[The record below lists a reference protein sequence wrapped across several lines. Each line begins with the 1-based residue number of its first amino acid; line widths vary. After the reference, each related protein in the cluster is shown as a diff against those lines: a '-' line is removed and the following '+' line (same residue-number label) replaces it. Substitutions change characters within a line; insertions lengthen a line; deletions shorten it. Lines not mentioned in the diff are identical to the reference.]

1 MLMLLT
7 WLMQAQVKAKNKRL
21 EDLEW
26 KVIQAC
32 GVARRRDVDKTSALN
47 RVNYLTDRHRQQAAH
62 VASLT
67 LQLQQSHSR
76 EQNLVAQGATK
87 DAELLR
93 RAQDIAAKD
102 ADLLQRAHAITAKD
116 GQIQALQAQLQVC
129 RLASDNSVYG
139 TYNVQSSVAR
149 T

>member
-1 MLMLLT
+1 
-7 WLMQAQVKAKNKRL
+7 MQAQVKAKNKRL
-21 EDLEW
+21 EDLER

-32 GVARRRDVDKTSALN
+32 GVARRWDADKTSALN
-47 RVNYLTDRHRQQAAH
+47 RVDYLTDRVNHMSDRHRQQAAH
-62 VASLT
+62 VANLT

-87 DAELLR
+87 DAELLN
-93 RAQDIAAKD
+93 RAQDLIAKD
-102 ADLLQRAHAITAKD
+102 TDLLQRAHAITAKD
-116 GQIQALQAQLQVC
+116 EQIQALQTQLQVC
-129 RLASDNSVYG
+129 RLASDNSVCG